1 MCRVSFFAQSRCQN
15 QLSDISFLNM
25 TTSENVNS
33 QKISQELVEPQSKSA
48 DHIQEFILTRTGPLR
63 INMKICLRRDQNYP
77 LYHVEI
83 TGSFG
88 DNTDLALHAGSDR
101 DQPLLGTC
109 HFNKFHASQIEM
121 HRQGGPK
128 SKMIMIKGQGYH
140 WSMPWVHYSAEQ
152 GHTEMERHF
161 YWRAQEKHTPAS
173 PGSGK
178 LCLDLCSTDY
188 DEIHAT
194 YSGAAPGTRKGG
206 ILHLNDD
213 LGEEWKTM
221 VFLTLSTLVEKARQ
235 TRARDGG
242 FTTGMLAY

>member
-1 MCRVSFFAQSRCQN
+1 MAT
-15 QLSDISFLNM
+15 SD
-25 TTSENVNS
+25 NVKSLTAS
-33 QKISQELVEPQSKSA
+33 QGLIEPQPKIT
-48 DHIQEFILTRTGPLR
+48 DHIQEFIFTRTGPLR
-63 INMKICLRRDQNYP
+63 INMKICPRSDQNHP
-77 LYHVEI
+77 LYYAEI

-109 HFNKFHASQIEM
+109 QFNKFHASQIEV
-121 HRQGGPK
+121 HRQSGPK
-128 SKMIMIKGQGYH
+128 SKMIMIKGHGYH
-140 WSMPWVHYSAEQ
+140 WSIPWVHCSIEQ

-161 YWRAQEKHTPAS
+161 YWKAQERHTPAS

-178 LCLDLCSTDY
+178 LCLELCSEDY
-188 DEIHAT
+188 DGIYAT

-206 ILHLNDD
+206 ILQLKDD

-221 VFLTLSTLVEKARQ
+221 VILTLSTLVEKARQ

>member
-1 MCRVSFFAQSRCQN
+1 MAT
-15 QLSDISFLNM
+15 I
-25 TTSENVNS
+25 ENVNS
-33 QKISQELVEPQSKSA
+33 PTNSQGLVEPQSKTA
-48 DHIQEFILTRTGPLR
+48 DYIQEFIFTRTGPLR
-63 INMKICLRRDQNYP
+63 INMKICPKSDQNHP
-77 LYHVEI
+77 LYYANI

-88 DNTDLALHAGSDR
+88 DDTDLALHAGSDR
-101 DQPLLGTC
+101 DQPHVGTC
-109 HFNKFHASQIEM
+109 HFNKFHAPQIEV

-140 WSMPWVHYSAEQ
+140 WSMPWVHYSTEQ
-152 GHTEMERHF
+152 GHTEIERHF

-178 LCLDLCSTDY
+178 LCLELCSTDY
-188 DEIHAT
+188 DDIYAT

-206 ILHLNDD
+206 ILYLKKN

-221 VFLTLSTLVEKARQ
+221 VILTLSTLVEKARQ